1 MCSSDLWPLLFIG
14 LAVFILLRAD
24 ADAWPLGP
32 RSFWQS
38 FAESEVLEHRFFALL
53 ITAFAFFEWAIET
66 GRLRSRRAIF
76 IFPALCALGGALLMT
91 HTHSLG
97 AMKDETLAEISHS
110 AIALLGVT
118 AGWSRWLELRL
129 PVQEKSKTAA
139 ALRWVWPVCLAMVG
153 LVLLDYRES

>member
-1 MCSSDLWPLLFIG
+1 
-14 LAVFILLRAD
+14 
-24 ADAWPLGP
+24 
-32 RSFWQS
+32 
-38 FAESEVLEHRFFALL
+38 
-53 ITAFAFFEWAIET
+53 
-66 GRLRSRRAIF
+66 
-76 IFPALCALGGALLMT
+76 MT

-129 PVQEKSKTAA
+129 PAQEKSKTAT